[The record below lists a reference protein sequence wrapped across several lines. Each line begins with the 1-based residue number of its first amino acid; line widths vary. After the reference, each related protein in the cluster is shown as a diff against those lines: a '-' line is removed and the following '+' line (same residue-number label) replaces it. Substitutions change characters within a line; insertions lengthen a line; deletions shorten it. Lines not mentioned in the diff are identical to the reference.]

1 MGVPE
6 KKSITMRSIVL
17 RVRETG
23 WMENKD
29 LRNLIETPV
38 PEVQQPFIP
47 IDVDKRQLTAYTKPH
62 QRERA

>member
-1 MGVPE
+1 
-6 KKSITMRSIVL
+6 MRSIVL